1 MLNPLIER
9 LVAENAALKAEV
21 ERLREADANAM
32 LDWLEKAL
40 AIHIET
46 HDPGRIGLPLY
57 LSARLP
63 IRDALR
69 AAMAAE
75 KAVETPIP
83 KLTETDI
90 VGL

>member
-21 ERLREADANAM
+21 EALREDKARSETVADDDVREELKRQQCAA
-32 LDWLEKAL
+32 LERQRC
-40 AIHIET
+40 T
-46 HDPGRIGLPLY
+46 
-57 LSARLP
+57 
-63 IRDALR
+63 
-69 AAMAAE
+69 AMAAE

-83 KLTETDI
+83 KLIETDS